1 MKGLGSSTPTPGVPQ
16 VSGPDE
22 ESVKTGGLSV
32 DAVATEMQ
40 LNPESS
46 PCPLCEAS

>member
-1 MKGLGSSTPTPGVPQ
+1 M
-16 VSGPDE
+16 SGPDE
-22 ESVKTGGLSV
+22 VSVKTGGLSV

-46 PCPLCEAS
+46 GWPLSEAS